1 MPRPLNMRT
10 NQKRVLFFLLATWS
24 YSHTPMILTT
34 QVACCAHLFMASV
47 TDIERVNCL
56 DCLRALEAGRQQMV
70 GVPRSELAEEV
81 GESG

>member
-1 MPRPLNMRT
+1 
-10 NQKRVLFFLLATWS
+10 
-24 YSHTPMILTT
+24 MILTT
-34 QVACCAHLFMASV
+34 QVACGAHLFMASV